1 LGKRGLYSGLK
12 GAERPPLEEM
22 ALFWVLSFSDGKH
35 SLLAIAE
42 RAKLPFA
49 AISAA
54 AAALENC
61 GLIITA

>member
-1 LGKRGLYSGLK
+1 
-12 GAERPPLEEM
+12 M